1 MKTKLI
7 ATTLLVGALTTSV
20 LAHDNNM
27 QGMNCMN
34 GQMMEQGMKMHNNMN
49 QKNMMHG
56 NMKGHQNMMNCN
68 MSGMMGNSMMYNDM
82 SIFPNINLS
91 NEQKAKLSSLQQEMH
106 NKMNTQMNNMNNS
119 GMMSFINKN
128 GFDKESFKKTMNDR
142 HQTMMNLRANH
153 MEKVLNV
160 LTKEQL
166 AQLNK

>member
-20 LAHDNNM
+20 LAHGNNM

-106 NKMNTQMNNMNNS
+106 NEMNTQMNNMNNS
-119 GMMSFINKN
+119 GMMSFITKN

>member
-20 LAHDNNM
+20 LAHGNNM
-27 QGMNCMN
+27 QEMNCMN

-49 QKNMMHG
+49 QQNMMHG
-56 NMKGHQNMMNCN
+56 NIKEDHNMMNCN
-68 MSGMMGNSMMYNDM
+68 MSGMMGSTMMYNEM
-82 SIFPNINLS
+82 SIFSNINLS
-91 NEQKAKLSSLQQEMH
+91 NEQKAKLSSLKQEMH
-106 NKMNTQMNNMNNS
+106 NKMYTHMNNMNNS
-119 GMMSFINKN
+119 GMMSFISKN